1 MALSEQE
8 LNERV
13 DALLASLDSAVAKK
27 SFEWSTELY
36 EYIKRDFINT
46 DIFEPL
52 SEEHFDEYDSGDDRR
67 DVVIALF
74 EDAALDL
81 AQELK
86 GRDNF
91 AHETADSSSV
101 TFMYVDALEFYE
113 ENTQECDEA
122 IAEHG
127 IDKTD
132 ATNDDKICTANYYV
146 LRDRIQ
152 KDVDALARF
161 FEEIDGGDYL

>member
-1 MALSEQE
+1 MALTDQE
-8 LNERV
+8 INERV
-13 DALLASLDSAVAKK
+13 DALLASIDDELAKK

-36 EYIKRDFINT
+36 DYVKRDYITAN
-46 DIFEPL
+46 IFEPF
-52 SEEHFDEYDSGDDRR
+52 SEDYFDEYDSGDDRR

-122 IAEHG
+122 IAEHV